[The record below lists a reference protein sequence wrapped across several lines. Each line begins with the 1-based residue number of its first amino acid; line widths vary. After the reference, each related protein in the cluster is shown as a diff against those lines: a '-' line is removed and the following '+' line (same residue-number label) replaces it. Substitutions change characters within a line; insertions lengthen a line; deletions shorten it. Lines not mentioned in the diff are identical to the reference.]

1 MNMRKTVCALAICG
15 AVGFMTPAIAEE
27 PLAQTLELKDGSTLY
42 LHPDGTSRMIDQHG
56 KPMKMS
62 DRTEMETKDGRIIM
76 MENKRIWVNY
86 GPPGK
91 GGVTQ
96 KID

>member
-1 MNMRKTVCALAICG
+1 MKMRKMLCALAICG

-27 PLAQTLELKDGSTLY
+27 PLAQTLKLKDGTTLY
-42 LHPDGTSRMIDQHG
+42 LHPDGTGRMIDQHG

-62 DRTEMETKDGRIIM
+62 DGKQMETTDGRVII
-76 MENKRIWVNY
+76 MENKRIWISY

-91 GGVTQ
+91 GGVMQ

>member
-1 MNMRKTVCALAICG
+1 MKMRKMAGAMAICG
-15 AVGFMTPAIAEE
+15 AVGFMTPAMAEE
-27 PLAQTLELKDGSTLY
+27 PLAQTIQLKDGSTLY
-42 LHPDGTSRMIDQHG
+42 LHPDGTGRMIDQHG
-56 KPMKMS
+56 KPMSMDDKS
-62 DRTEMETKDGRIIM
+62 EMETKDGRIIM
-76 MENKRIWVNY
+76 MKNHRVWISY